1 MFTVAT
7 HLVKEMSKESFSDFL
22 DERISAP
29 LNMNS
34 TTLQPTSAHAKG
46 WGDRMA
52 KGYIWK
58 NNAWRGFDP
67 QNCPKGQGAGSII
80 SSANDLIKW
89 VKALLYH
96 EGPINDRVYQG
107 LTKMRSTVKPNARKL
122 KAHTTPANYAAG
134 MEVHF
139 YRENMVIGHHG
150 NIPGFSSCFMF
161 MPDSKF
167 GAVVLANSAKAG
179 GAVTVIMRALMDE
192 VLRVPI
198 EERPSQNNNKR
209 KVNGPK
215 KDLAIHSKTQPG
227 QSKGQPSEDSQV
239 ESKAEPKKKAKK
251 EKNKVIQQ
259 P

>member
-1 MFTVAT
+1 
-7 HLVKEMSKESFSDFL
+7 
-22 DERISAP
+22 
-29 LNMNS
+29 
-34 TTLQPTSAHAKG
+34 
-46 WGDRMA
+46 
-52 KGYIWK
+52 
-58 NNAWRGFDP
+58 
-67 QNCPKGQGAGSII
+67 
-80 SSANDLIKW
+80 
-89 VKALLYH
+89 
-96 EGPINDRVYQG
+96 
-107 LTKMRSTVKPNARKL
+107 
-122 KAHTTPANYAAG
+122 
-134 MEVHF
+134 
-139 YRENMVIGHHG
+139 
-150 NIPGFSSCFMF
+150 MF

-209 KVNGPK
+209 KENGPK

-227 QSKGQPSEDSQV
+227 QSKVQPSEDSQV